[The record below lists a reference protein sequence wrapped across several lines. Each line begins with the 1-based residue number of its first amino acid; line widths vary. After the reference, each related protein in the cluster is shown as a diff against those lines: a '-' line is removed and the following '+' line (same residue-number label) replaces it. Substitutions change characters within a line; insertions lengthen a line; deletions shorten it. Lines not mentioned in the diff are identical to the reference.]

1 MVPDGSLVYPDSIT
15 LTQKCGCGNIYI
27 RIWEPEGQ
35 FQRVFIQGSIS
46 KTQDCGY
53 SWMEA
58 MAGIIT
64 FSLRR
69 AIAEALSGP
78 EVDSEPIESGIIK
91 QLKYQGC
98 NKKPSCAHGIAKALE
113 KYLSMRGWIDEK
125 EEVTKQEAEKVPL

>member
-1 MVPDGSLVYPDSIT
+1 MMTSTPTSIVASEVEPDS
-15 LTQKCGCGNIYI
+15 LTFCEKCGCGKIII
-27 RIWEPEGQ
+27 RIWEPDGV
-35 FQRVFIQGSIS
+35 FCRVFIQGSIS
-46 KTQDCGY
+46 KTQECGY

-69 AIAEALSGP
+69 AITEAIKGT
-78 EVDSEPIESGIIK
+78 EVDSDPIESGIIK

-98 NKKPSCAHGIAKALE
+98 NKKPSCVHGIAKALE

-125 EEVTKQEAEKVPL
+125 EKEIT